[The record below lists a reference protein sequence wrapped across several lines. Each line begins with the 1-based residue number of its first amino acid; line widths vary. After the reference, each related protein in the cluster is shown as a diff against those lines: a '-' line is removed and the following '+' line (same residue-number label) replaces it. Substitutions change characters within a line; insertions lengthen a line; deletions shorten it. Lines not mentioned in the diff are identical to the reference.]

1 LKTNKVQQEINIRL
15 RSGDHQAFVEIY
27 DANAKVLY
35 HFVKKY
41 IQNNA
46 VIDDIIHDSFL
57 LLWKSRD
64 RIKVAH
70 PVSHY
75 LFRITRN
82 QVFKELKKQIRTAEV
97 FPLST
102 TPLFDEACKSYTA
115 EESLID
121 KEYDSIYEL
130 AINRLPPQRKR
141 IFKMSREEGLSYKEI
156 AGDLEISSQ
165 TVKEHMSLA
174 MKSIKDY
181 IAKEHHI
188 LLKSVVLYFSFSS
201 AIWKIITLL

>member
-1 LKTNKVQQEINIRL
+1 MKTSRVQQEINIRL
-15 RSGDHQAFVEIY
+15 RNSEHQAFVEIY
-27 DANAKVLY
+27 DANAKLLY
-35 HFVKKY
+35 HFIKKY
-41 IQNNA
+41 IQNQA

-57 LLWKSRD
+57 LLWKSRE
-64 RIKVAH
+64 RIKVTH

-75 LFRITRN
+75 LFRIARN
-82 QVFKELKKQIRTAEV
+82 QVFKELKKQIKLAEV
-97 FPLST
+97 FQASIPHGV
-102 TPLFDEACKSYTA
+102 EVCAGYTV
-115 EESLID
+115 EETLID

-141 IFKMSREEGLSYKEI
+141 IFKMSREQGLSYKEI

-188 LLKSVVLYFSFSS
+188 LFK
-201 AIWKIITLL
+201 TLLLYASFYSSIWTGL